1 MGGEGDNR
9 GWDGWMASP
18 TQWTWVWVNSWS
30 WWWTGKPG
38 VLQSVGSQRV
48 GHEWATELNWTMLY
62 ITSPGVLYF
71 ITGSLYLLT
80 TFTHL
85 ALTSTHPASSNH
97 QFVFCLCGFFF
108 FFQIPYIREFIQYLS
123 LSLWFIS
130 LNVMPWRFIHSVPN
144 SRISFFCIDE
154 KYYILHIISSSF
166 IYSSMDTWVVFMSWL
181 L

>member
-1 MGGEGDNR
+1 MDMSLSKLLKLVMDREAWSAAVR
-9 GWDGWMASP
+9 GVTKSWAWMSD
-18 TQWTWVWVNSWS
+18 W
-30 WWWTGKPG
+30 
-38 VLQSVGSQRV
+38 
-48 GHEWATELNWTMLY
+48 TELNHAIHY
-62 ITSPGVLYF
+62 IPR
-71 ITGSLYLLT
+71 GSLFYNWK
-80 TFTHL
+80 FVPFDHL
-85 ALTSTHPASSNH
+85 HSSCSHLNPS
-97 QFVFCLCGFFF
+97 CLQQSPICFLFMWVFF